1 MRCLKF
7 FVLTL
12 LVLMLSA
19 PAWATMYSMKVPN
32 DALVDKNN
40 PDTNYE
46 ADGTVNLPGRDR
58 TRLLMSWDFSG
69 VDSTAVGDATFNVRI
84 GWQEGTLSLGLYE
97 LVGGAFDE
105 TTVTYNSYVGAGLI
119 TDMQG
124 ALLDSN
130 NAGAGWWAMTVPQ
143 ATMQKLLDGTID
155 GLVLGNLPG
164 QWSNHSIADGEATGI
179 EPYLAFEAVPEPATM
194 MLLGLGAV
202 ALVRR
207 RK

>member
-1 MRCLKF
+1 MRNLKF
-7 FVLTL
+7 FALAL

-32 DALVDKNN
+32 DALIDQSN
-40 PDTNYE
+40 PDINYE
-46 ADGTVNLPGRDR
+46 TGGSTSLPGKDR
-58 TRLLMSWDFSG
+58 TRFLMSWDFSG
-69 VDSTAVGDATFNVRI
+69 VESTAVGDGTFNIRVS
-84 GWQEGTLSLGLYE
+84 WQQGGLWLGLYE

-105 TTVTYNSYVGAGLI
+105 ATVTYTSYVGLDPI
-119 TDMQG
+119 TSIQG
-124 ALLDSN
+124 SLLDSSD
-130 NAGAGWWAMTVPQ
+130 APAGWWALNVPQ

-164 QWSNHSIADGEATGI
+164 QWSNHTIADGESFGI

-194 MLLGLGAV
+194 MLLGLGTV
-202 ALVRR
+202 ALFRR